1 MINNMLFS
9 RSEVDV
15 LWENEKKTRA
25 IFSYDNEVAYA
36 KVLDN
41 GQLDRIT
48 PFVKGMVYDYSN
60 EVIAVQ
66 DDLADA
72 YVDGEQALFPINFVD
87 EEDSEPFQTYYK
99 DKDEISSYIS
109 EKRYRMR
116 KTNADNCLRMAM
128 SSKNK

>member
-1 MINNMLFS
+1 M
-9 RSEVDV
+9 
-15 LWENEKKTRA
+15 
-25 IFSYDNEVAYA
+25 
-36 KVLDN
+36 
-41 GQLDRIT
+41 
-48 PFVKGMVYDYSN
+48 
-60 EVIAVQ
+60 
-66 DDLADA
+66 
-72 YVDGEQALFPINFVD
+72 FPINFVD

>member
-15 LWENEKKTRA
+15 LWENEKKSRA
-25 IFSYDNEVAYA
+25 IFSYDHE
-36 KVLDN
+36 
-41 GQLDRIT
+41 
-48 PFVKGMVYDYSN
+48 VYDYSN

-66 DDLADA
+66 DDLADAIIRYYINLQGDVCSLA

-116 KTNADNCLRMAM
+116 KTNADNCLRMAL
-128 SSKNK
+128 SAKNK